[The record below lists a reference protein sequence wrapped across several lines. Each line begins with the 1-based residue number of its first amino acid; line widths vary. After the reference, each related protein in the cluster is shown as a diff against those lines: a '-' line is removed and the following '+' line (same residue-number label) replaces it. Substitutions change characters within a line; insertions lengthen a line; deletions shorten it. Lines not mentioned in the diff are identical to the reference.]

1 MSKTTSG
8 TNMSQEDY
16 EKLEKSGENNVLSE
30 YEAIYIV
37 NKELGFEASKI
48 KILYEAEID
57 VSEPNSQYLK
67 FEKKPRNPL
76 YESTDWNYI
85 RFNIIT
91 RSGEWT
97 YEMVNGDLY
106 FVSI

>member
-16 EKLEKSGENNVLSE
+16 EKLKKSADNNALSE
-30 YEAIYIV
+30 SEAIILI
-37 NKELGFEASKI
+37 NKEFGFEASRI
-48 KILYEAEID
+48 KIMIAVEID
-57 VSEPNSQYLK
+57 VSEPNSRYLEI
-67 FEKKPRNPL
+67 EKKPRKPL
-76 YESTDWNYI
+76 YEATDWNYI

-97 YEMVNGDLY
+97 YEMVNGNLH
-106 FVSI
+106 FVNI

>member
-16 EKLEKSGENNVLSE
+16 EILEKSGDNNALSE
-30 YEAIYIV
+30 SEAIILI
-37 NKELGFEASKI
+37 NIEFGFESSRI
-48 KILYEAEID
+48 KIMSDAEIN

-67 FEKKPRNPL
+67 FEKKPRKPL
-76 YESTDWNYI
+76 YEATDWNYI

-91 RSGEWT
+91 RSGEWS
-97 YEMVNGDLY
+97 YEMVNGNLC
-106 FVSI
+106 FVNI